1 MKMMVKIGKKIAKW
15 KWFFFLLAIVLL
27 VPAGIGIS
35 RTKVNYDILSYL
47 PEDLETVK
55 GQEIM
60 VDQFGTGAFSMVVVE
75 DMPLKNVAALK
86 EKIEGID
93 HVEKVL
99 WYDSVADL
107 SMPADMLPKKIR
119 DVLFQGN
126 ATMMAVM
133 FDDTTSSDTSMEAVS
148 QMRNLVGKE
157 CFISGMTGIVTDIK
171 NLSLKEMPMYVV
183 IAAVLCL
190 IVLGLTMES
199 FVVPVLFLISI
210 GAAILYN
217 LGSNLFLGEIS
228 YITQALTAVLQL
240 GVTMDYS
247 IFLLN
252 SYEDN
257 KLRFPG
263 QKERAMGHAIANTFK
278 SVVGSSVTTI
288 AGFVALCFMTFKLG
302 MNIGIVMAKGVV
314 IGVFC
319 CVTLLPSM
327 ILIFDKLIEKTKHKA
342 LIPNMDR
349 ISAFITKHE
358 KLWLVIFLILIVPA
372 V

>member
-107 SMPADMLPKKIR
+107 SIPVDMLPKKIR

-133 FDDTTSSDTSMEAVS
+133 FDDTTSSDTSME
-148 QMRNLVGKE
+148 R
-157 CFISGMTGIVTDIK
+157 
-171 NLSLKEMPMYVV
+171 
-183 IAAVLCL
+183 
-190 IVLGLTMES
+190 
-199 FVVPVLFLISI
+199 
-210 GAAILYN
+210 
-217 LGSNLFLGEIS
+217 
-228 YITQALTAVLQL
+228 
-240 GVTMDYS
+240 
-247 IFLLN
+247 
-252 SYEDN
+252 
-257 KLRFPG
+257 
-263 QKERAMGHAIANTFK
+263 
-278 SVVGSSVTTI
+278 
-288 AGFVALCFMTFKLG
+288 
-302 MNIGIVMAKGVV
+302 
-314 IGVFC
+314 
-319 CVTLLPSM
+319 
-327 ILIFDKLIEKTKHKA
+327 
-342 LIPNMDR
+342 
-349 ISAFITKHE
+349 
-358 KLWLVIFLILIVPA
+358 
-372 V
+372 

>member
-1 MKMMVKIGKKIAKW
+1 M
-15 KWFFFLLAIVLL
+15 LL

-107 SMPADMLPKKIR
+107 SIPVDMLPKKIR

-148 QMRNLVGKE
+148 QMRDLVGKE

-217 LGSNLFLGEIS
+217 LGSNLFLG
-228 YITQALTAVLQL
+228 
-240 GVTMDYS
+240 D
-247 IFLLN
+247 
-252 SYEDN
+252 
-257 KLRFPG
+257 
-263 QKERAMGHAIANTFK
+263 
-278 SVVGSSVTTI
+278 
-288 AGFVALCFMTFKLG
+288 FVYYT
-302 MNIGIVMAKGVV
+302 
-314 IGVFC
+314 
-319 CVTLLPSM
+319 
-327 ILIFDKLIEKTKHKA
+327 
-342 LIPNMDR
+342 
-349 ISAFITKHE
+349 SADSGTSA
-358 KLWLVIFLILIVPA
+358 W
-372 V
+372 